1 MNSLKHKEKKTNFVK
16 RVKYA
21 EVKNSCICVDVYK
34 TYEGNDYDKSYEA
47 SSTIKNKKIKVNNIL
62 IEKYRGMC
70 DNPDFEQ
77 DFYSRTAMGLY
88 KIGHDSIRIMK
99 WLVYLDRS
107 YYENIKEFEL
117 MGSFL
122 KYLYFNIFF
131 GRNYVEVKDHRNI
144 KHTCG

>member
-1 MNSLKHKEKKTNFVK
+1 MNSLKYQEKETNFVK

-21 EVKNSCICVDVYK
+21 EVKNFCICVDVNE

-47 SSTIKNKKIKVNNIL
+47 SSTIKNKKRKVNNIL

-70 DNPDFEQ
+70 DNPDLEQ

-88 KIGHDSIRIMK
+88 KIGHDSIRLMK

-107 YYENIKEFEL
+107 
-117 MGSFL
+117 
-122 KYLYFNIFF
+122 
-131 GRNYVEVKDHRNI
+131 
-144 KHTCG
+144 